1 MNVPWQDRIATDT
14 RASYLE
20 SYLAEGFSNIP
31 VKLIYKSE
39 CTSNAPKAIAF
50 DLDETIG
57 SFSDFHS
64 IWSRLE
70 PEMKTQEIFNEIIQ
84 LYPEFLRVGIIPV
97 LSYIRKKQQ
106 RGDCLPI
113 YIYTNNQCQDV
124 IWINQLIYY
133 LEMMVAKNAF
143 ATLNAQVVVSAYARD
158 VRGFCKRSGGEFP
171 KGTRREND
179 PKQGKLFADPICAFK
194 IRNQR
199 IEMRRTTHE
208 KTYEDFVLCSMLHS
222 TNVCFI
228 DDIYH
233 EKMKHRR
240 VYYIQ
245 PPPYIPRLSYIEVI
259 DRFLES
265 SVYKRLYPHRQVGLF
280 RRHNE
285 NNDPIM
291 TSIVLQEE
299 QNITNKIMYYIREFF
314 CMTSKRHMTQRKNMK
329 IGRFSRKRRHTHPQT

>member
-1 MNVPWQDRIATDT
+1 MNVPWQDQIAIDT
-14 RASYLE
+14 RASYLV
-20 SYLAEGFSNIP
+20 EGFSSIP
-31 VKLIYKSE
+31 VKLIYKSA

-70 PEMKTQEIFNEIIQ
+70 PEMKTQDIFNEIIR

-97 LSYIRKKQQ
+97 LSYIRKKQLK
-106 RGDCLPI
+106 GDCLPI

-124 IWINQLIYY
+124 KWIDQLINY
-133 LEMMVAKNAF
+133 LEMMV
-143 ATLNAQVVVSAYARD
+143 
-158 VRGFCKRSGGEFP
+158 
-171 KGTRREND
+171 D
-179 PKQGKLFADPICAFK
+179 PNQGKLFADPICAFK

-199 IEMRRTTHE
+199 IELKRTTHE

-245 PPPYIPRLSYIEVI
+245 PPPYIHRLSYNEVI
-259 DRFLES
+259 DRFIDS
-265 SVYKRLYPHRQVGLF
+265 SIYKRLYPNRPGVLSNL
-280 RRHNE
+280 RSHNE
-285 NNDPIM
+285 HKDPIM
-291 TSIVLQEE
+291 IKIVLQEE

-329 IGRFSRKRRHTHPQT
+329 IGRFSRKRRCSLQT

>member
-1 MNVPWQDRIATDT
+1 MNVPWQDQIAIDT
-14 RASYLE
+14 RASYLV
-20 SYLAEGFSNIP
+20 EGFSSIP
-31 VKLIYKSE
+31 VKLIYKSA

-70 PEMKTQEIFNEIIQ
+70 PEMKTQDIFNEIIR

-97 LSYIRKKQQ
+97 LSYVRKKQQ
-106 RGDCLPI
+106 KGDCLPI

-124 IWINQLIYY
+124 NWINQLIYY
-133 LEMMVAKNAF
+133 LEMMV
-143 ATLNAQVVVSAYARD
+143 
-158 VRGFCKRSGGEFP
+158 
-171 KGTRREND
+171 D
-179 PKQGKLFADPICAFK
+179 PRQGKLFADPICAFK

-199 IEMRRTTHE
+199 IELRRTTHE

-245 PPPYIPRLSYIEVI
+245 PPPYIHRLSYNEVI
-259 DRFLES
+259 DRFIES
-265 SVYKRLYPHRQVGLF
+265 SVYKRLYPKRHVSLF
-280 RRHNE
+280 MRHNE
-285 NNDPIM
+285 HKDPIM
-291 TSIVLQEE
+291 IKIVLQEE

-329 IGRFSRKRRHTHPQT
+329 IGRFSRKRRCSLQT